1 MSHLFLAGLIISSF
15 TIIVSQEQIID
26 EELSEYNEDGS
37 LNESGNY
44 KRPGYLTP
52 RENYSEMVP
61 PEACRMVRPMGVC
74 YAPYD
79 GPFPVSI
86 ESRFD
91 GFVWHHPQIERYEY
105 LSGNWPVSHAL
116 TRAAFLDN
124 SFTFS
129 GYVKLPRYWFFK
141 LGTVIGGGCGFLRRV
156 GIDLQLGKYWPGW
169 GAVRFGLFADELGI
183 GADYWVIY
191 RNRFKWLTTLEIATF
206 TDRNFF
212 AHDEGRRLRPSVKWL
227 NRFFIIGNFY
237 ISAGV
242 EHVNGLNRCKHL
254 TQGFIGFGSTI

>member
-1 MSHLFLAGLIISSF
+1 MSCLFLAAIISLSF
-15 TIIVSQEQIID
+15 PVIASQPQIID
-26 EELSEYNEDGS
+26 EELSEFNEDGTLS
-37 LNESGNY
+37 ESVDYN
-44 KRPGYLTP
+44 KPVYLSP
-52 RENYSEMVP
+52 HENCSEVVP
-61 PEACRMVRPMGVC
+61 PTCRVVRPMGVC
-74 YAPYD
+74 FAPYD

-91 GFVWHHPQIERYEY
+91 GFVWHSLHNDAFQWGGTNLQRA
-105 LSGNWPVSHAL
+105 HAL
-116 TRAAFLDN
+116 ARAAFLDN

-156 GIDLQLGKYWPGW
+156 GIDLQFGKYWPGW
-169 GAVRFGLFADELGI
+169 GAVRFGLFADELGV

-206 TDRNFF
+206 TDRNFL
-212 AHDEGRRLRPSVKWL
+212 AYDEDRRLRPSVKWL
-227 NRFFIIGNFY
+227 NRFFLIGNFY

-242 EHVNGLNRCKHL
+242 EHLNGLNRCRNL